1 MLHVSIALQVI
12 HKLILFLLLYSS
24 YFYLILNLPFINFI
38 DIPTNVFGETLQKQV
53 EDRLKF
59 YESGDLPPKN
69 ADVMHEAVAKA
80 EEAKSKI
87 LKREK
92 KKKKKSK
99 KSMDTEEGGD
109 EAQNGENGNCQIKK
123 FKSAI

>member
-1 MLHVSIALQVI
+1 M
-12 HKLILFLLLYSS
+12 
-24 YFYLILNLPFINFI
+24 
-38 DIPTNVFGETLQKQV
+38 FGDTLQKQV

-80 EEAKSKI
+80 EEAKAKI

-99 KSMDTEEGGD
+99 KSMDDDGEE
-109 EAQNGENGNCQIKK
+109 EVQNGENGMNK
-123 FKSAI
+123 FSLFHYSLYSKF